1 MGKTREFSSIAGTER
16 PGRGEKLKRHARG
29 LGALALSVA
38 VAIGLYHE
46 AHKPAINDEQMRDM
60 TNNVRAVV
68 LNKAEEIREDG
79 SREGDSYTTGDGR
92 SLRIDVAAGM
102 PASNTSG
109 TGVGETAD
117 YNRDEGMSVELCL
130 REERDPKY
138 GKVGQGSYLCATFS
152 SEDGSVLRSIKTKDG
167 KVDPDKAIKFVKSD
181 DASVSRIYYS
191 WDSDRNGRVEPFE
204 CHPGKECGGDLSWT
218 IYVNKDDGVDKRKE
232 GVYSGRAAVRRVGEL
247 LAEVEDRWDN

>member
-1 MGKTREFSSIAGTER
+1 MGKTREFSSTAGTER
-16 PGRGEKLKRHARG
+16 PGRGEKWKLRARE

-38 VAIGLYHE
+38 VAFGLCHE
-46 AHKPAINDEQMRDM
+46 AHKPAMSDEQMRDM
-60 TNNVRAVV
+60 TDNVRSVV

-109 TGVGETAD
+109 TGVSETAD

-130 REERDPKY
+130 REERNPKY
-138 GKVGQGSYLCATFS
+138 GEAGHASYLCATFS
-152 SEDGSVLRSIKTKDG
+152 SEDGSILRSIETKDG
-167 KVDPDKAIKFVKSD
+167 KVAYDKAIKFVESD
-181 DASVSRIYYS
+181 DAIVSRIYYS

-204 CHPGKECGGDLSWT
+204 CPPGKECGGDLSWT
-218 IYVNKDDGVDKRKE
+218 IYVNKDEVVDKRKE

>member
-1 MGKTREFSSIAGTER
+1 MGKTREFSSTAGTER
-16 PGRGEKLKRHARG
+16 PGRGEKWKLRARE

-38 VAIGLYHE
+38 VAFGLCHE
-46 AHKPAINDEQMRDM
+46 AHKPAMSDEQMRDM
-60 TNNVRAVV
+60 TDNVRSVV

-102 PASNTSG
+102 PAGNTSG

-167 KVDPDKAIKFVKSD
+167 KVDPDKAIKFVESD
-181 DASVSRIYYS
+181 GVISRIYYS
-191 WDSDRNGRVEPFE
+191 WDSDENGRVEPFE
-204 CHPGKECGGDLSWT
+204 CPPGKECRGDLSWT
-218 IYVNKDDGVDKRKE
+218 IYVNKDNGVDKRKE
-232 GVYSGRAAVRRVGEL
+232 GVYSGDGAVRRVDEL
-247 LAEVEDRWDN
+247 LAEVEDRWGD

>member
-1 MGKTREFSSIAGTER
+1 MGKTREFSSISGTER
-16 PGRGEKLKRHARG
+16 PGRGEKWKRRAKE

-38 VAIGLYHE
+38 VAFGLYHE
-46 AHKPAINDEQMRDM
+46 AHKPAMSDEQMRDM
-60 TNNVRAVV
+60 TDNVRSVV

-102 PASNTSG
+102 PAGNTLG

-130 REERDPKY
+130 REERNPKY
-138 GKVGQGSYLCATFS
+138 GKADHSSYLCATFS
-152 SEDGSVLRSIKTKDG
+152 SEDSSVLRDIKTKDG
-167 KVDPDKAIKFVKSD
+167 KIDPDKAIKFVGSD

-191 WDSDRNGRVEPFE
+191 WDSDENGRVEPFE
-204 CHPGKECGGDLSWT
+204 CPPGKECGGDLSWT
-218 IYVNKDDGVDKRKE
+218 IYVNKDEGVDKRKE
-232 GVYSGRAAVRRVGEL
+232 GVYSGDGAVYRVDEL
-247 LAEVEDRWDN
+247 LAEVKDCWDN